1 MVYSDCSKDNT
12 ETVSYYDTG
21 PRGYLDTCTLCHLD
35 TLILDKRTQEDC
47 YTVSYIFSYSSLM
60 SYYMYY
66 FKSFD
71 GYRNLSFL

>member
-35 TLILDKRTQEDC
+35 TLILDKRTQEYC
-47 YTVSYIFSYSSLM
+47 
-60 SYYMYY
+60 
-66 FKSFD
+66 
-71 GYRNLSFL
+71 